1 VPVLVHEDDRCSID
15 AGEVCADRSDDCVE
29 ASVRSLGHVGSALA
43 GARGLRWIRLAD
55 DDLPARELERPRV
68 DAPEAELEHPAGR
81 LSEELEDLRGCAC
94 SKRRRQPSH
103 DPRR

>member
-1 VPVLVHEDDRCSID
+1 VPVLVYEDDRCSID
-15 AGEVCADRSDDCVE
+15 AGEVGTDGSGDRIE
-29 ASVRSLGHVGSALA
+29 APLRPLRDTGSALS
-43 GARGLRWIRLAD
+43 GARGLRWILLDD

-68 DAPEAELEHPAGR
+68 DAREAELEHPAGR
-81 LSEELEDLRGCAC
+81 LSGELENLRGCAC